1 MNLQDQGI
9 LPNKEEGSRGQR
21 CKKVFADSE
30 LSLFRELPE
39 WTPDAEV
46 DGTGRGG
53 GWRLF
58 KQLQLDLLLEY
69 AEETIRCGE

>member
-53 GWRLF
+53 GWHRTRRWMAAV
-58 KQLQLDLLLEY
+58 Q
-69 AEETIRCGE
+69 AVAA